1 MNLAKIVQNGNTQ
14 SLILPDEFHL
24 EGDEV
29 YIKKVGTALVV
40 IPKNNPW
47 QPLFDSLSLFS
58 EDFMETREQLK
69 LESREDIF
77 E

>member
-1 MNLAKIVQNGNTQ
+1 MNLAKIVQDGNTQ

-40 IPKNNPW
+40 IPKDNPW
-47 QPLFDSLSLFS
+47 QPLIDSLSLFS
-58 EDFMETREQLK
+58 EDFMATREQPK
-69 LESREDIF
+69 LENREELF

>member
-40 IPKNNPW
+40 IPNDNPW
-47 QPLFDSLSLFS
+47 QP
-58 EDFMETREQLK
+58 
-69 LESREDIF
+69 
-77 E
+77 